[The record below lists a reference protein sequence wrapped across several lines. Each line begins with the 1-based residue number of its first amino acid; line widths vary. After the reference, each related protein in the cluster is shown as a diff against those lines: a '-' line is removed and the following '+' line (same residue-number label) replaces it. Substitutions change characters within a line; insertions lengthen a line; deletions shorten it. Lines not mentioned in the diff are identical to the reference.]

1 MDYIIRNA
9 VAADAPAIAAIE
21 AVCFSSPWSLAQI
34 EDEIGKGNAL
44 FFVAESGGSV
54 CGYVSAEDI
63 CGECYMNNLAV
74 SVEYRR
80 RGIADTLMR
89 TLTDA
94 VKSRGCEFLTLEV
107 REGNVPARKLYET
120 FGFSLVG
127 VRKNFYDMPKE
138 NACIYTLYYDKD
150 EP

>member
-44 FFVAESGGSV
+44 FFVAKSGGPV

-74 SVEYRR
+74 ASACRR
-80 RGIADTLMR
+80 RGIAAALMR
-89 TLTDA
+89 SLTDA
-94 VKSRGCEFLTLEV
+94 AKSRGCELLTLEV
-107 REGNVPARKLYET
+107 REGNAPARNLYET
-120 FGFSLVG
+120 CGFSLAG
-127 VRKNFYDMPKE
+127 VRKNFYDVPKE

>member
-44 FFVAESGGSV
+44 FFVAKSGGTV

-74 SVEYRR
+74 ASACRR
-80 RGIADTLMR
+80 RGIAAALMR
-89 TLTDA
+89 SLTDA
-94 VKSRGCEFLTLEV
+94 AKSRGCELLTLEV
-107 REGNVPARKLYET
+107 REGNAPARNLYET
-120 FGFSLVG
+120 CGFSLAG
-127 VRKNFYDMPKE
+127 VRKNFYDVPKE

>member
-44 FFVAESGGSV
+44 FFVAKSGGTV

-74 SVEYRR
+74 ASACRR
-80 RGIADTLMR
+80 RGIAAALMR
-89 TLTDA
+89 SLTDA
-94 VKSRGCEFLTLEV
+94 AKSRGCEFLTLEV
-107 REGNVPARKLYET
+107 REGNVPARNLYET
-120 FGFSLVG
+120 CGFSLAG
-127 VRKNFYDMPKE
+127 VRKNFYDVPKE

>member
-1 MDYIIRNA
+1 MDYLIRKA

-21 AVCFSSPWSLAQI
+21 SVCFSSPWSLAQI
-34 EDEIGKGNAL
+34 EDEIGKDNAL
-44 FFVAESGGSV
+44 FFVAESGSV

-74 SVEYRR
+74 ASACRR
-80 RGIADTLMR
+80 HGIAAALMR
-89 TLTDA
+89 SLTDA
-94 VKSRGCEFLTLEV
+94 AKSRGCEFLTLEV

-120 FGFSLVG
+120 CGFSLVG
-127 VRKNFYDMPKE
+127 VRKNFYDVPKE

>member
-1 MDYIIRNA
+1 MDYLIRKA
-9 VAADAPAIAAIE
+9 VAADAPAVAAIE
-21 AVCFSSPWSLAQI
+21 AACFSAPWSLALVT
-34 EDEIGKGNAL
+34 EEIGKENAL

-74 SVEYRR
+74 SGAYRR
-80 RGIADTLMR
+80 RGIAASLMR
-89 TLTDA
+89 SLTNA
-94 VKSRGCEFLTLEV
+94 AKSRGCEFLTLEV
-107 REGNVPARKLYET
+107 REGNVPARNLYET
-120 FGFSLVG
+120 CGFSLAG
-127 VRKNFYDMPKE
+127 VRKNFYDVPKE